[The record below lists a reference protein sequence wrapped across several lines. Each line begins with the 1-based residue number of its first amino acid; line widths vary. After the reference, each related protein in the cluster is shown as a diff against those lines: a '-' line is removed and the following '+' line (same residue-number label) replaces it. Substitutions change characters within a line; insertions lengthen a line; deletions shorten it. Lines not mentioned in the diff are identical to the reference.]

1 MFFSL
6 LMWKLKRPLFYS
18 KMCLCQFLFL
28 NKLEMQSCGKYSG
41 VKAISHNIEVQWNS
55 DWQVSI
61 CEQQQ
66 QQQGGSMPRSIT
78 DAPHI
83 YKLKCVWGGWPTLS
97 LLRSASLG
105 QPNSSRLS
113 RLPSYSR
120 KVRYRL
126 RKNSTCL
133 FFTLNFFGEFQWIT
147 WRVKKY
153 QHLTGTVNYSVETL
167 DQGSPN

>member
-1 MFFSL
+1 M
-6 LMWKLKRPLFYS
+6 PLFYS
-18 KMCLCQFLFL
+18 KMCWCQFLFL
-28 NKLEMQSCGKYSG
+28 NKLEKQSCGKYSG

-66 QQQGGSMPRSIT
+66 GGSMPRSIT
-78 DAPHI
+78 DAPHTH
-83 YKLKCVWGGWPTLS
+83 KLKWEGEEVCWEDRGGWRVWPTLS

-133 FFTLNFFGEFQWIT
+133 FFTLSFFGEFQWIT
-147 WRVKKY
+147 WRVKQY
-153 QHLTGTVNYSVETL
+153 QHN
-167 DQGSPN
+167 